1 MMPAVP
7 GPAAAASNQELT
19 EQIIKMQK
27 QLASFEEQLNGLIM
41 PMQEEITKS
50 RAISDQVTD
59 QLNQHILPLIQ
70 ADLKTVIEKVDTD
83 SKRML
88 KQLDVRL
95 AERISTVSTNDAN
108 KSIVQDA
115 MSAEMRT
122 ATSRLDFI
130 AQEVEKQKHEITF
143 EKNQADQRYAMTQ
156 SQVALAASQNSQ
168 SSGGSSRRS
177 NEPLVTHKL
186 LMNKAPLDGSESHD
200 VFDDWYN
207 DMADDFEL
215 LLPGSKA
222 IMKSAK
228 KSVAQCNRE

>member
-1 MMPAVP
+1 
-7 GPAAAASNQELT
+7 
-19 EQIIKMQK
+19 MQK

-41 PMQEEITKS
+41 PMQDEINKS
-50 RAISDQVTD
+50 RAISDQVTE

-70 ADLKTVIEKVDTD
+70 ADLKTVIEKVDAD

-88 KQLDVRL
+88 KQLDDRL
-95 AERISTVSTNDAN
+95 AELITTVNTNDAN
-108 KSIVQDA
+108 TNIVKDA
-115 MSAEMRT
+115 ISAEMRV

-130 AQEVEKQKHEITF
+130 AQEVDKQKHEITF
-143 EKNQADQRYAMTQ
+143 EKTQADQRYAMTQ

-186 LMNKAPLDGSESHD
+186 LMNKVPLDGSESHD

-222 IMKSAK
+222 IMKLAERSL
-228 KSVAQCNRE
+228 VQCNTEWMMQQDNAGLTCNVSREMFSV